1 MGSIPVS
8 ADLSRLP
15 VFAGGAGGRFAVV
28 LLLALLVLGGIFI
41 VAERADRDA
50 ALHVLDVGQ
59 GDAILL
65 RSGSADVLV
74 DGGPDATVV
83 ERLGSLRPPWDRKI
97 EVLVLTHPQ
106 QDHLAGFLPILE
118 RERVGMVLLP
128 RVRSKSAMAR
138 AFVAGI
144 LDRGIPVRFAEI
156 GQQIVVGTSA
166 RDSTAKDR
174 LLLTVLAP
182 GARALALGDKNP
194 NHGGIVLRADVGR
207 AFTALLTADLERASE
222 HLLVRESGASLDV
235 DVLKLAHHGSKT
247 STTERMLRATTPALA
262 LLSAGAGNRYGHPH
276 PSVLARLRGLPL
288 LRTDTHGTLSLVVRG
303 RAVFVSCRP
312 GCPGSL
318 AQFAA
323 VRYDAFDRVWQ
334 HPPPSLDAG
343 SSN

>member
-1 MGSIPVS
+1 MDHISWERAGLGSIPVS
-8 ADLSRLP
+8 EDLSRLP
-15 VFAGGAGGRFAVV
+15 TLAGGSSGRLAVV
-28 LLLALLVLGGIFI
+28 LLLALLVLGGTFI
-41 VAERADRDA
+41 VAARADRDA

-65 RSGSADVLV
+65 RAGSADILV
-74 DGGPDATVV
+74 DGGPDATSV
-83 ERLGSLRPPWDRKI
+83 ERLGSMRPPWDRKI

-128 RVRSKSAMAR
+128 RVRSESAMAR
-138 AFVAGI
+138 AFVAGL
-144 LDRGIPVRFAEI
+144 LDERIPVRFAEV
-156 GQQIVVGTSA
+156 GQRIVVGASE

-182 GARALALGDKNP
+182 GARALALGKKNP
-194 NHGGIVLRADVGR
+194 NHGGIVLRADVGG

-222 HLLVRESGASLDV
+222 HLLVRGSGAFLDV

-262 LLSAGAGNRYGHPH
+262 LLSAGEGNRYGHPH

-288 LRTDTHGTLSLVVRG
+288 LRTDAHGTISLVVRG
-303 RAVFVSCRP
+303 GEMFVSCQA
-312 GCPGSL
+312 GCP
-318 AQFAA
+318 
-323 VRYDAFDRVWQ
+323 
-334 HPPPSLDAG
+334 
-343 SSN
+343 